1 MAEPDHTAPQ
11 RIAVGRT
18 IGLVLAAA
26 GIAVSAKCASDCI
39 RLNAEFH
46 RWAIARPMDIE
57 ADFSKPGEIA
67 VPFQQTCSI
76 SHGESV
82 CLQITPPLDE
92 LYEPAQLLDDLSG
105 RIVIR
110 DSTGREIE
118 RGVFGATTIRR
129 RAAGETIVLTD
140 FAPFATGDYVVTVS
154 VDQGSPELKDRRQR
168 LYIISAVWNSSPPS
182 SRERSRSAR
191 E

>member
-1 MAEPDHTAPQ
+1 
-11 RIAVGRT
+11 
-18 IGLVLAAA
+18 
-26 GIAVSAKCASDCI
+26 
-39 RLNAEFH
+39 
-46 RWAIARPMDIE
+46 MDIE

-168 LYIISAVWNSSPPS
+168 LYAEYNLCGLEQLPALIAGAFSLGAGMIGFLTALCVIPGLTRHGFRVADPRASGDQAGA
-182 SRERSRSAR
+182 EF
-191 E
+191 